1 MSNQT
6 SVDID
11 FVQAFAG
18 LVGDLRTKIIEGKLG
33 EGTIRFGI
41 GLVAGTDLSRQV
53 KEVAADTDTF
63 RGFAVHK
70 HKARNI
76 TTDVTVIADEEGVD
90 VLRQGVIWC
99 PVETT
104 VAVPAI
110 DVAVFLN
117 VAVVGAELGRV
128 TQVSTANLAT
138 GGIFKQLATGPDG
151 EDLALVEINLP

>member
-18 LVGDLRTKIIEGKLG
+18 LIGDLRIKVVEGKLA
-33 EGTIRFGI
+33 EGDIRFGI
-41 GLVAGTDLSRQV
+41 GVVTGTDLSRQV
-53 KEVAADTDTF
+53 KEVAADTETF
-63 RGFAVHK
+63 RGFAVHA
-70 HKARNI
+70 HQERNI
-76 TTDVTVIADEEGVD
+76 STDVTLYLDEQAADI
-90 VLRQGVIWC
+90 LRQGVIWC

-104 VAVPAI
+104 VAVPVI

-117 VAVVGAELGRV
+117 VAVAGAELGRV
-128 TQVSTANLAT
+128 TQVSVGNLAT
-138 GGIFKQLATGPDG
+138 GGFFKQLATGPDG

>member
-18 LVGDLRTKIIEGKLG
+18 LIGDLRTKIIESALA
-33 EGTIRFGI
+33 EGSVRFGI
-41 GLVAGTDLSRQV
+41 GVVAGTDKDTQI
-53 KEVAADTDTF
+53 KEVAADTETF
-63 RGFAVHK
+63 RGFAVQK

-76 TTDVTVIADEEGVD
+76 STNVTEYVDEEAVD
-90 VLRQGVIWC
+90 YLRQGVIWC

-104 VAVPAI
+104 VATVVVDVPA
-110 DVAVFLN
+110 FLN
-117 VAVVGAELGRV
+117 VAVGGVELGRV
-128 TQVSTANLAT
+128 TEVSTANLAT
-138 GGIFKQLATGPDG
+138 GGKFRKLATGPDG